1 MLSAAQYRLLVAPGG
16 DPEGFFLAGNK
27 HTPSR
32 HETNGPSGSTFI
44 ALTVI
49 SVVQH
54 GLQNPSARINK
65 PVVHLVVGRETQTG
79 IHKVA
84 RKKQAEERQT
94 PRNEYVNFDL
104 DQGLLSPHGH
114 VPAAE

>member
-1 MLSAAQYRLLVAPGG
+1 MFGSIRAAFVLSAAQNRLLVAPGG

-27 HTPSR
+27 HTQSKSHVMRPIWTQR
-32 HETNGPSGSTFI
+32 GTFI

-65 PVVHLVVGRETQTG
+65 PVVHLAEVVEREF
-79 IHKVA
+79 HKVP
-84 RKKQAEERQT
+84 RKKQTEET
-94 PRNEYVNFDL
+94 NTT
-104 DQGLLSPHGH
+104 
-114 VPAAE
+114 